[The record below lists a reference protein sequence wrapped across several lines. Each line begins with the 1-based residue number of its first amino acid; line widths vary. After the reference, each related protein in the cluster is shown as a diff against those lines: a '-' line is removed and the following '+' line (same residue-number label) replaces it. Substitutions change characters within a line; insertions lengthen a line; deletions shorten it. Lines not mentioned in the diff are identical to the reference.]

1 MCSWTH
7 PTNYIFKVLLNF
19 STVFY
24 RKSINMILE
33 FGLFYRKSIN
43 MISELGFE
51 ARPIEVC

>member
-33 FGLFYRKSIN
+33 FSLFYRKSIN